1 MESNSIPLKDML
13 VEGPQVLS
21 GAMRIPGKSKATKT
35 NPASVDRV
43 AL

>member
-1 MESNSIPLKDML
+1 MDML
-13 VEGPQVLS
+13 EEGPHILS
-21 GAMRIPGKSKATKT
+21 GAMGIPGKSKATKT